1 MPAVTNAARQ
11 LVAWRLNA
19 ALIAAGA
26 ALALMGLL
34 DILFELVATVD
45 VLGFRYGPA
54 NICDLIPLS
63 PACLLSDGGAAGAGA
78 AAAAAAARGNDQPGA
93 APHRAADTPAGYNP
107 PARQTGYD
115 AVNDPAFQAE
125 QDQYTRDHPDTRPT
139 VPQPGLA
146 DQVANN
152 FWGSVRTYYG
162 RQQ

>member
-1 MPAVTNAARQ
+1 MPAVTTAARRIVTWR
-11 LVAWRLNA
+11 LVA
-19 ALIAAGA
+19 ALVAVGVGVASMA
-26 ALALMGLL
+26 LL
-34 DILFELVATVD
+34 DILFQLVATAD
-45 VLGFRYGPA
+45 VLGLGYAPSTV
-54 NICDLIPLS
+54 CDNPVSLG
-63 PACLLSDGGAAGAGA
+63 CLLSDGGAAGAGA
-78 AAAAAAARGNDQPGA
+78 AAAAAAARRNAQPGA

-115 AVNDPAFQAE
+115 AVNDPAFQAQ

-139 VPQPGLA
+139 VPQPGMA

>member
-1 MPAVTNAARQ
+1 MPAVTTAARRIVTWR
-11 LVAWRLNA
+11 LVA
-19 ALIAAGA
+19 ALVAVGVAVA
-26 ALALMGLL
+26 SMGLL
-34 DILFELVATVD
+34 DILLQLVATAD
-45 VLGFRYGPA
+45 VLGFRYAPTTV
-54 NICDLIPLS
+54 CDNPVSLG
-63 PACLLSDGGAAGAGA
+63 CLLSDGGAAGAGA
-78 AAAAAAARGNDQPGA
+78 AAAAAAARRNDQPGA

-107 PARQTGYD
+107 PARQTGFE
-115 AVNDPAFQAE
+115 AVNDPTFQAQ